1 MIRHRIA
8 LLGRFLPRLWA
19 AYGWPFFYVSMG
31 RMHQNLELR
40 QTQAFL
46 GQKNG
51 SARPLSARRLE
62 RARPAVHASTGAS
75 YPRSLARIS
84 LPRTRLSMVLGFSTA
99 PRCRLGLIIR
109 RMRDGRQSGGLVAE
123 RAMRRCVSQ
132 TQLTYSPRMGDL
144 YLAGDVCSNE
154 VAQMSKSQDA
164 IKHAISDAVYSHFGD
179 GTVARIDI
187 SFDDDDFEANVVN
200 VTIVLNRLVHKDQIA
215 GFSLKLRNVLDK
227 LHSEWFP
234 LVSLV
239 AKNEYERRRAN

>member
-99 PRCRLGLIIR
+99 
-109 RMRDGRQSGGLVAE
+109 